1 MSWHS
6 RNKGKALENNRKI
19 SILFV
24 CTGNICRSPTA
35 EGVMRRRLV
44 MDGLAEDVTVASAGT
59 HGYHVG
65 EAPDIRAVE
74 AARYRGVDLSA
85 LRARRVDADDFER
98 YDMVLAM
105 DRDHLDFLRRLAPP
119 KHRDRVQ
126 LFLDYAPDHKGH
138 DVPDPYYGSEDQFD
152 TVLDLIEAAADGLLD
167 EVHRR
172 LGRRPG

>member
-1 MSWHS
+1 MSDPQ
-6 RNKGKALENNRKI
+6 I
-19 SILFV
+19 SLLFV

-35 EGVMRRRLV
+35 EGVMRRRLAL
-44 MDGLAEDVTVASAGT
+44 DGLGDRVRVASAGT

-74 AARYRGVDLSA
+74 AARHRGVDLSS
-85 LRARRVDADDFER
+85 LRARRVDAGDFDR
-98 YDMVLAM
+98 FDLVLAM

-119 KHRDRVQ
+119 AKRDRVR
-126 LFLDYAPDHKGH
+126 LFLDFAPDHQGH

-172 LGRRPG
+172 LAR

>member
-1 MSWHS
+1 M
-6 RNKGKALENNRKI
+6 ENHRKI
-19 SILFV
+19 AILFV

-35 EGVMRRRLV
+35 EGVMRRRLA
-44 MDGLAEDVTVASAGT
+44 MDGLSDRVTVASAGT

-85 LRARRVDADDFER
+85 LRARRVDAEDIQR
-98 YDMVLAM
+98 YDLVLAM

-119 KHRDRVQ
+119 ALRDRVQ

-138 DVPDPYYGSEDQFD
+138 DVPDPYYGAEDQFD
-152 TVLDLIEAAADGLLD
+152 VVLDLIEAAADGLLD
-167 EVHRR
+167 EIHRR
-172 LGRRPG
+172 LERSAA